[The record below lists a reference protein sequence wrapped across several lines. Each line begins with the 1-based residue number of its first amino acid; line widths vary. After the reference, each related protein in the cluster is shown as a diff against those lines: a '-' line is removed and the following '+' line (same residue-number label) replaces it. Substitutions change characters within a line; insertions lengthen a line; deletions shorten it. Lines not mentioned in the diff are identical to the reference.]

1 MIKLSKMTD
10 YAVVVLGFL
19 AKQAGKPMSAAQVAI
34 GTRLPE
40 PTVQKVL
47 KLMASKKLITAQR
60 GASGGYLLPL
70 SLDCMNVYDV
80 VLAIE
85 GPIELDPCYH
95 DGDNDCVLSKLYSP
109 NSRWNKVNGAIKQTL
124 KSIKLTELTN
134 INNNNEIKE
143 RA

>member
-1 MIKLSKMTD
+1 MTD
-10 YAVVVLGFL
+10 YAVIVLGFL
-19 AKQAGKPMSAAQVAI
+19 AKQAGTPMSAAQVSV

-47 KLMASKKLITAQR
+47 KLMAGKKLITAQR

-80 VLAIE
+80 VVAIE
-85 GPIELDPCYH
+85 GPIELDPCAH
-95 DGDNDCVLSKLYSP
+95 DGGNDCILSKLYSP
-109 NSRWNKVNGAIKQTL
+109 ASPWNKVNIAIKETL
-124 KSIKLTELTN
+124 KSIKLTELIT
-134 INNNNEIKE
+134 INHKETKE